1 MQETGLVKSNIDF
14 PQIIINSIPAP
25 ELIFETISEEELMPY
40 VDGLKEL
47 DLFKADF
54 IVMVCNTIHLYID
67 RLQKEIRTS
76 ILDLKEEIRK
86 YLLENK
92 IESVLVLGSPNTIKQ
107 GLYKFQGINTIE
119 PTEKEMKQLTD
130 SIFNFNKGTDKTVQI
145 EKVREICR
153 KYLDEGAQTVILGCT
168 ELAVML
174 QNENFS
180 KIDPMDVLI
189 SSVVKKH
196 F

>member
-1 MQETGLVKSNIDF
+1 MVKSNIDF